1 MQAST
6 TNAEGPKKG
15 PQPTKIAALLLREG
29 AMSEAVII
37 QDLRIYLVALQTH
50 SSGYNESVN
59 QRSFPAAFGFLY
71 R

>member
-6 TNAEGPKKG
+6 TNAEEPKKG
-15 PQPTKIAALLLREG
+15 PQQTKIAALFLCEG

-50 SSGYNESVN
+50 SDYNESVN

>member
-50 SSGYNESVN
+50 SGYNESVN